1 MRGMKQP
8 KRSAGRALEHALIW
22 INRYPELRGWVRWAM
37 RYAPRWLEQR
47 LLAFAGARAPR
58 ENVTWSLEPDPA
70 VLSEWEALVSNK
82 DREMR
87 GRR

>member
-1 MRGMKQP
+1 M
-8 KRSAGRALEHALIW
+8 
-22 INRYPELRGWVRWAM
+22 M
-37 RYAPRWLEQR
+37 RYVPRRLEQR
-47 LLAFAGARAPR
+47 LLAFARARAPR